1 MTEPKGAKRSAFDLS
16 GHVAL
21 VTGGNGGIGLGMA
34 LALAGA
40 GADVA
45 IWGRRKD
52 KNEAAA
58 EQLRATGRQV
68 VATVCDVSDEQQVAE
83 AFAEAV
89 GTLGKVDSV
98 FANAG
103 AGFRSQPFTETS
115 LQDWRATMAI
125 NLDGVFLTLREGARH
140 LVERGEGGSLVA
152 VSSTSSVHG
161 APRNSAYAVSKTGLL
176 ALVRSL
182 AVELARHQI
191 RVNAIVPGWTE
202 TEMTEKGRQYPK
214 FVENTTSRT
223 PVRRWGVPAD
233 FGPVA
238 VFLAD
243 PAQMFHTGDAITIDG
258 GYTIF

>member
-1 MTEPKGAKRSAFDLS
+1 MDTAPGSSFDLS

-21 VTGGNGGIGLGMA
+21 ITGGNGGIGLGMA
-34 LALAGA
+34 RALAEA
-40 GADVA
+40 GADIA
-45 IWGRRKD
+45 IWGRKKD
-52 KNEAAA
+52 KNEVAAD
-58 EQLRATGRQV
+58 QLRATGRRV
-68 VATVCDVSDEQQVAE
+68 VATVCDVGDEGQVVA

-89 GTLGKVDSV
+89 DALGKVDSV

-103 AGFRSQPFTETS
+103 TGSRLMPFTETS
-115 LQDWRATMAI
+115 LADWRATLAV
-125 NLDGVFLTLREGARH
+125 NLDGAFLTLREGARH

-182 AVELARHQI
+182 AVELARFQI
-191 RVNAIVPGWTE
+191 RVNALVPGWTE
-202 TEMTEKGRQYPK
+202 TEMTEPGRRYQK
-214 FVENTTSRT
+214 FVDNTTART
-223 PVRRWGVPAD
+223 PVRRWGVPTD
-233 FGPVA
+233 FGPAA

-243 PAQMFHTGDAITIDG
+243 PAQMFHTGDALTIDG